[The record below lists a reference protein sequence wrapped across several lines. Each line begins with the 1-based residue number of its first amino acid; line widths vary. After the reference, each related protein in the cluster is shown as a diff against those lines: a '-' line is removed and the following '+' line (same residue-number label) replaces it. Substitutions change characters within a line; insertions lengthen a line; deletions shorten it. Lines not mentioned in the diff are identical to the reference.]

1 MESGAMIPPHYDSMV
16 AKLIAHGPTRDAAI
30 ATMAEALRVL
40 RLEGI
45 ATNAPLH
52 AAIMADPEFQA
63 GGVDTHYLA
72 GLLPRLAG
80 GCP

>member
-1 MESGAMIPPHYDSMV
+1 MVPPHYDSMV
-16 AKLIAHGPTRDAAI
+16 AKLIAHGPTREAAI
-30 ATMAEALRVL
+30 ATMRQALTVM
-40 RLEGI
+40 RLEGV

-52 AAIMADPEFQA
+52 AAIMADPEFIA
-63 GGVDTHYLA
+63 GGVDTSYLG